1 LTAHPRRR
9 LQLRKPRGSL
19 AGFPSWT
26 LRPDRALY
34 RAHRTGAAPW
44 WFSSDGSGRFDL
56 PGPYGTCY
64 LASDAEAAVR
74 ERWGEELLALG
85 YVSRTLAQGTEL
97 SELRV
102 PKGTRLADLCAA
114 AAAGFGLTRE
124 IGTTGRY
131 DISQA
136 WARALGP
143 QGSRLRGV
151 RYQPR
156 LSTDSQGW
164 AVGLFGPAGTADW
177 PRDPHPAKGVELAG
191 RLGVEVANTPSL
203 AALGSALIDPAGLGG
218 TADPVATETRQRAR
232 W

>member
-1 LTAHPRRR
+1 LTGRQRRR

-34 RAHRTGAAPW
+34 RAHRAGAGPW

-56 PGPYGTCY
+56 PGPHGTCY

-85 YVSRTLAQGTEL
+85 YVSRALAHGTEV
-97 SELRV
+97 SQLRV
-102 PKGTRLADLCAA
+102 LKSARLADLCAGDA
-114 AAAGFGLTRE
+114 ADFGLTRE

-131 DISQA
+131 DIPQA
-136 WARALGP
+136 WAKALGP
-143 QGSRLRGV
+143 RGSGLRGV

-156 LSTDSQGW
+156 FSTDLRNW
-164 AVGLFGPAGTADW
+164 ALGLFGEAGTAAW
-177 PRDPHPAKGVELAG
+177 PTDPNPVLGVDLAG
-191 RLGVEVANTPSL
+191 RLGIEVAGPPTL
-203 AALGSALIDPAGLGG
+203 SALSSALHTP
-218 TADPVATETRQRAR
+218 PSRVVS
-232 W
+232 